1 MLFATQPRRLDAIR
15 PAEQLRSPQESSH
28 LNLRL
33 QMALVGVLFAGSISA
48 LAFNVFNT
56 QVRPARE
63 REVRDQ
69 LRAASRRM
77 AEAARAAV
85 ASQGESDFERLNARL
100 SSVSRQALGD
110 FPGVEGGFYLAQG
123 FDRFAGYAFPSE
135 EQSRRS
141 RSEARKERAK
151 RHDPPPRT
159 DPPPLETPYIRLQA
173 QESLRSKRGEFLLTV
188 RDIKLSRVLILTEP
202 VGEARPAAMA
212 TWLMFRLVDPAQ
224 WGAQVK
230 RYQASTGFAIGGLAL
245 ALTLTVNLGRKLR
258 KQSQE
263 QRRLRE
269 ELRRSE
275 HLAALGKLLAG
286 VAHEVR
292 NPLAAIRS
300 TVQLWQ
306 RLPHTARNPDS
317 LEAVI
322 QSVDRLNSTVSQLLV
337 FARADHAAQDAVHVD
352 QLWRETLDLLAAQA
366 DEQGVERVLEAP
378 GDLPCASG
386 SAGAL
391 RQVFLNLATNALQA
405 MPDGGRFE
413 VRIRQDRG
421 EERIEIDVSDNGPG
435 IAEADRA
442 HLFEPFFTTRPEGT
456 GLGLALCRE
465 LMVQQGGEISYL
477 PNASQGATFRLYL
490 PAWTTENEI

>member
-1 MLFATQPRRLDAIR
+1 MV
-15 PAEQLRSPQESSH
+15 
-28 LNLRL
+28 
-33 QMALVGVLFAGSISA
+33 LVGLLFVGSISA
-48 LAFNVFNT
+48 LAFNVFST
-56 QVRPARE
+56 QVRPAKE
-63 REVRDQ
+63 REIRDQ

-77 AEAARAAV
+77 AEEAGDVLVSPGDGAFD
-85 ASQGESDFERLNARL
+85 QLNARL
-100 SSVSRQALGD
+100 SKATRKALANS
-110 FPGVEGGFYLAQG
+110 PGIEGGFYLAQG

-135 EQSRRS
+135 EQSRSS
-141 RSEARKERAK
+141 RAGTGKQPKK
-151 RHDPPPRT
+151 RREPPLRT
-159 DPPPLETPYIRLQA
+159 DPPPMETPYIRLQA
-173 QESLRSKRGEFLLTV
+173 QDSLHSQPGEFLLTV

-202 VGEARPAAMA
+202 VGDARPAALA

-245 ALTLTVNLGRKLR
+245 ALGLTFNLGRKLR

-275 HLAALGKLLAG
+275 HLAALGMLLAG

-306 RLPHTARNPDS
+306 RLPDTARNPDS

-322 QSVDRLNSTVSQLLV
+322 QAVDRLNSTVSQLLV
-337 FARADHAAQDAVHVD
+337 FARADHSARDAVRVD
-352 QLWRETLDLLAAQA
+352 ELWRETLDLLAAQA
-366 DEQGVERVLEAP
+366 DERGVERLLEAP
-378 GDLPCASG
+378 ADLPQAAG

-405 MPDGGRFE
+405 MPDGGRLE
-413 VRIRQDRG
+413 VRVWHDRSQDRMG
-421 EERIEIDVSDNGPG
+421 VDVSDNGPG

-465 LMVQQGGEISYL
+465 LIVQHGGEILYL
-477 PNASQGATFRLYL
+477 PDAAQGATFRLYL
-490 PAWTTENEI
+490 PAWTTENET